1 MTKKDLYLKIYDELI
16 NEGIIEEN
24 NGNFS
29 DEYQQ
34 KRFFVKTLETVMQ
47 DYYILDQLHEIKDKQ
62 GGN

>member
-24 NGNFS
+24 NSNFF

-47 DYYILDQLHEIKDKQ
+47 DYYILDQLHEIKDK
-62 GGN
+62 

>member
-1 MTKKDLYLKIYDELI
+1 MTKKDLYLKIYYELI

-47 DYYILDQLHEIKDKQ
+47 DYYILDQLHEIKDK
-62 GGN
+62 

>member
-1 MTKKDLYLKIYDELI
+1 MAKKDLYLKIYDELI

-47 DYYILDQLHEIKDKQ
+47 DYYILDQLHEIKDK
-62 GGN
+62 

>member
-24 NGNFS
+24 NGNFF

-47 DYYILDQLHEIKDKQ
+47 DYYILDQLHEIKDK
-62 GGN
+62 

>member
-47 DYYILDQLHEIKDKQ
+47 DYYILDQLHEIKDK
-62 GGN
+62 